1 MEKFC
6 IVVNLKVPLVAKV
19 CQVQRLLSLRTGSK
33 TCVRFW
39 KSHLTVGS
47 GIIVRNNQLATLQSQ
62 FRSVLSKKSSFSVN
76 ISGYGFMAGWKGD
89 VFGRS
94 PYVVYLR
101 VQNNPQLQALV
112 KAVERVTNHYS
123 LFYQQP
129 RPYTPHVTLAFGD
142 LTKSGF
148 LRSMIFLREKKFT
161 GTILVDHV
169 SLLRKSS
176 RGKWEECSRFNF
188 RR

>member
-1 MEKFC
+1 MEQFC
-6 IVVNLKVPLVAKV
+6 IVVNIKPPLVQKV
-19 CQVQRLLSLRTGSK
+19 RSVQRSLSAKTGSK
-33 TCVRFW
+33 TCVQFW
-39 KSHLTVGS
+39 KPHLTVGS
-47 GIIVRNNQLATLQSQ
+47 GIIVGEDQIAILQAQLTSAL
-62 FRSVLSKKSSFSVN
+62 LKKSPFSVK

-101 VQNNPQLQALV
+101 VQDNPTLEALV
-112 KAVERVTNHYS
+112 NAIERVTHHYS

-129 RPYTPHVTLAFGD
+129 QPYTPHITLAFGD
-142 LTKSGF
+142 LTKKGF
-148 LRSMIFLREKKFT
+148 LNAMIFLREKKFT

-176 RGKWEECSRFNF
+176 RGKWEEYIKFNLQ
-188 RR
+188 